1 MGGKMKRALLVGSVL
16 VMAFFCSNTY
26 AFTVSYDQST
36 TGIRNGVS
44 QQTTIKIKDEK
55 LRMEANMP
63 QGKLITIIDDAVAY
77 QYVPSENKAYRM
89 MTKGPTNI
97 KNLSDYKGYL
107 ATLNAKIVGSES
119 VGDYDCDIY
128 EFTDPGANVRAKAW
142 VWRAKNFPVKY
153 ELDLPA
159 GTVTTIMK
167 NIKINGKIDDSEF
180 AVPAGVEIIDMQRMI
195 GQGKNGKN

>member
-1 MGGKMKRALLVGSVL
+1 MKRAL
-16 VMAFFCSNTY
+16 FFGFVFVVVSFCLDAY
-26 AFTVSYDQST
+26 AFTVSYDQTT
-36 TGIRNGVS
+36 TGIRNAAA

-55 LRMEANMP
+55 MRMEINTP
-63 QGKLITIIDDAVAY
+63 QGKLVTIIDGSIGY
-77 QYVPSENKAYRM
+77 QYIPSENKAYKM

-97 KNLSDYKGYL
+97 KYLSDYKGYL
-107 ATLNAKIVGSES
+107 ATLNAKTVGSES

-153 ELDLPA
+153 EMDLPS
-159 GTVTTIMK
+159 GLVTTIMK
-167 NIKINGKIDDSEF
+167 NIKINEKIDDSEF
-180 AVPAGVEIIDMQRMI
+180 SIPSGVEVIEMQRMI